1 MRIEKKQKRQ
11 QAIFEAAYKVLAEKG
26 YKGTSMLAVAKAA
39 GASNETM
46 YNWFGNK
53 QGLLSAMIEA
63 NAAGASAVL
72 KNAFSASDELTE
84 ESLSNVLE
92 NFGDTLLQM
101 LTGEKAVALNRAA
114 AADVSDGNVL
124 GQLLAENGRQKVVPE
139 LVQFFETAIKQGH
152 FKAHDSREMTEIYL
166 ALLLADVQI
175 RRVIGVTDA
184 PDPAATRTHSQRVF
198 ELFAQLFAN
207 NTETS

>member
-1 MRIEKKQKRQ
+1 MRSEKKQKRQ
-11 QAIFEAAYKVLAEKG
+11 QAIFLAAYQVLAEKG

-53 QGLLSAMIEA
+53 QGLLGAMIED
-63 NAAGASAVL
+63 NAAGASNVL
-72 KNAFSASDELTE
+72 SSAFSVDDMASAD
-84 ESLSNVLE
+84 VGDILE
-92 NFGDTLLQM
+92 KFGDVLLQT

-124 GQLLAENGRQKVVPE
+124 GQLLADNGREKIVPQ
-139 LVQFFETAIKQGH
+139 LVRFFEIAVKNGD
-152 FKAHDSREMTEIYL
+152 FKTHDSREMTEIYL

-175 RRVIGVTDA
+175 RRVIGVTNA
-184 PDPAATRTHSQRVF
+184 PDPAATKIHSQRVS
-198 ELFAQLFAN
+198 ELFSQLFASDS
-207 NTETS
+207 TP